1 VPIRS
6 ANCSPSQ
13 VPGCAPGTDCVQFPT
28 ANLTNYVPPF
38 GCLTSTAWVALTTRF
53 PNSPGMSNGIQLIFL
68 NNIVYSP
75 PPVFGPSFA
84 IETVPTYDASPPA
97 GCPTGNAIVM
107 SSQAYANVGA
117 HAVGHVLG
125 LIDLRGAAANGP
137 SGPNLMCS
145 GDAICP
151 DSSQIGSYLT
161 SKQVIDAKKGILQWL
176 PKAN

>member
-1 VPIRS
+1 MDWAGAPNPTQ
-6 ANCSPSQ
+6 A
-13 VPGCAPGTDCVQFPT
+13 PGCAPGTDCLQFPT

-38 GCLTSTAWVALTTRF
+38 GCGTSTAWLALTTRF
-53 PNSPGMSNGIQLIFL
+53 PNSPSMSNGIKFIFL
-68 NNIVYSP
+68 NNIVHSP
-75 PPVFGPSFA
+75 PPVIGPPFA
-84 IETVPTYDASPPA
+84 IETVPTYDTRPSA
-97 GCPTGNAIVM
+97 GCPTGNDIVM

-125 LIDLRGAAANGP
+125 LDDLRGAAANGP

-145 GDAICP
+145 GDAICA

-161 SKQVIDAKKGILQWL
+161 IKQKIDAGKGILQWL